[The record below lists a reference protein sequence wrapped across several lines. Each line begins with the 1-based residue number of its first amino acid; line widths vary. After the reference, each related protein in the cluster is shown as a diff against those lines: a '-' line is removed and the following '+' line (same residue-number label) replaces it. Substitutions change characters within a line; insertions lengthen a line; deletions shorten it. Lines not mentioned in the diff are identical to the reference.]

1 MNLTLVDLPGLT
13 KVAVG
18 MNFSTSF
25 YLMDF
30 MKVIYTIFYF
40 PEGQPETIVEDIES
54 MVRTYVDKV
63 RNCHFFHLYTDVER
77 VYFLK

>member
-18 MNFSTSF
+18 MNSLPPLWLST
-25 YLMDF
+25 
-30 MKVIYTIFYF
+30 KVIYSVFYF

-63 RNCHFFHLYTDVER
+63 RTTT
-77 VYFLK
+77 YFICIQMLSV